1 MFYLSLDIFLTN
13 STCNT
18 LLSYDYHAYCMPT
31 NLIYIPQPL
40 GYIVKCLGV
49 CDIVDQHDAH
59 GPSVVRRSNGVES
72 LLACSVP
79 VLQKKKQKHSK

>member
-1 MFYLSLDIFLTN
+1 MTTMHIVLQ
-13 STCNT
+13 
-18 LLSYDYHAYCMPT
+18 T

-79 VLQKKKQKHSK
+79 VLQKKKNKNTASDILLLCPYNKHFNSKTCL